1 MIKLYKISVDDIED
15 FSIIDSFPKNIKKRI
30 EDKKNPLSR
39 KQSIVGYYLL
49 MKGAKELF
57 GIENLEVDFTE
68 NGKPITN
75 SFFFSISHSEKLV
88 ACAFSDKPIG
98 LDVQN
103 IRYIAIN
110 DHIPFFTDK
119 DINYI
124 KSCESGQIDRFF
136 EVFTKKEALV
146 KLYGAKLTDCNK
158 LSTKNISFNFFKED
172 NYILCIAESID
183 K

>member
-1 MIKLYKISVDDIED
+1 
-15 FSIIDSFPKNIKKRI
+15 
-30 EDKKNPLSR
+30 
-39 KQSIVGYYLL
+39 

-103 IRYIAIN
+103 IRNIAIN
-110 DHIPFFTDK
+110 DRIPFFTDN
-119 DINYI
+119 DINYV
-124 KSCESGQIDRFF
+124 KSCENGQIDRFF
-136 EVFTKKEALV
+136 EIFTQKEALV
-146 KLYGAKLTDCNK
+146 KLYGAKLADCNM
-158 LSTKNISFNFFKED
+158 LSIENIAFNFLKED
-172 NYILCIAESID
+172 NYIFCIAEKFD